1 MIVHRHVFINK
12 DNIFIHTV
20 YDVYMYK
27 RSSTCNDFFFF
38 TNILKTKLRGSYM
51 IIKNVYRK
59 KLFKMLVFTIYLK
72 IIKIDKEVSFLDNYH
87 NI

>member
-1 MIVHRHVFINK
+1 
-12 DNIFIHTV
+12 
-20 YDVYMYK
+20 
-27 RSSTCNDFFFF
+27 
-38 TNILKTKLRGSYM
+38 M

>member
-1 MIVHRHVFINK
+1 MYLLIRIIFSYILYMMYICIKEVLHVTI
-12 DNIFIHTV
+12 
-20 YDVYMYK
+20 
-27 RSSTCNDFFFF
+27 FFFF